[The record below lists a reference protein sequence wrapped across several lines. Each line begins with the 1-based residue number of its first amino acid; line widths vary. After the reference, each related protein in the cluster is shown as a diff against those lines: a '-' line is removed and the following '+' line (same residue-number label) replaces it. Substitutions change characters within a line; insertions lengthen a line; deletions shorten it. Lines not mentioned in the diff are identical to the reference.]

1 LRDIRANSGRKGVNE
16 IIYWKG
22 VFAMKRA
29 EQEQLDDLFNLD
41 PQRKETI
48 RRRAFQIYQQRGMT
62 DGLDV
67 EDWLQAESELLESER
82 RPSAA

>member
-1 LRDIRANSGRKGVNE
+1 
-16 IIYWKG
+16 
-22 VFAMKRA
+22 MKRA

>member
-1 LRDIRANSGRKGVNE
+1 
-16 IIYWKG
+16 
-22 VFAMKRA
+22 MKRA

-41 PQRKETI
+41 PQRRETI

-67 EDWLQAESELLESER
+67 EDWLQAEGELLESER